1 MPMVEVS
8 NGGTVGNPYDYI
20 KMACDY
26 NETAGRGVF
35 TSGSTL
41 SVYGYSPCVIA
52 NISGLSGT
60 AVCTTNANGIYTV
73 LGIKSD
79 GSFQRLNTSMS
90 TTTSQTVTF
99 SGYEYIIALVGNN
112 VRLTLSVN
120 ITIN

>member
-1 MPMVEVS
+1 MLFY
-8 NGGTVGNPYDYI
+8 GTVGNPYDYI

-35 TSGSTL
+35 TSGNTL
-41 SVYGYSPCVIA
+41 SVYGYSPCVMA

-60 AVCTTNANGIYTV
+60 AVCSTNATGIYTV

-79 GSFQRLNTSMS
+79 GSFQRLNTYMGV
-90 TTTSQTVTF
+90 TTSQTVTF
-99 SGYEYIIALVGNN
+99 SGYEYLVALVGNDQ
-112 VRLTLSVN
+112 RLTLSVK